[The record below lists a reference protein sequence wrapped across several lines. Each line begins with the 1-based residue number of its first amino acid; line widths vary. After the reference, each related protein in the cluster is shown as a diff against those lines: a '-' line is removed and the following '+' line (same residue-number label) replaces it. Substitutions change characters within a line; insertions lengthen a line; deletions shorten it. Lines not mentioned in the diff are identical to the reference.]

1 MSDGL
6 PVIPASTQVPADP
19 LAPISL
25 DFPVHALHVGL
36 IERASDVPLS
46 EEWDQPAIYVLLG
59 DMSDKTMPL
68 YVGKAKSARSR
79 LSQHR
84 GKPPIAWRRA
94 VVITRD
100 TSHGFNSAEVG
111 YLEGRLASE
120 LGARPGVS
128 LKAGKLDRDETLPD
142 HLLVSLDALLPT
154 IFAALRV
161 AGVPV
166 VSAKDAAEAT
176 SRKRGTPRKIEGTV
190 ADLLAAGL
198 LTAGTRLVFRRSGR
212 EATAL
217 VSASGSLIVDGVA
230 CDSPSMAGKMAFD
243 LKAVNGWDA
252 WQLADRDGVTLAD
265 LRGQLQTDGR
275 G

>member
-36 IERASDVPLS
+36 IERASNVPLS
-46 EEWDQPAIYVLLG
+46 EEWEQPAIYVLLG
-59 DMSDKTMPL
+59 DTGAGAMPV
-68 YVGKAKSARSR
+68 YVGKAKSARAR

-84 GKPPIAWRRA
+84 GKPPIDWRRA

-120 LGARPGVS
+120 LGARPGVA

-166 VSAKDAAEAT
+166 MSEEDAVESAP
-176 SRKRGTPRKIEGTV
+176 RKRGTPRKIDGTV

-198 LTAGTRLVFRRSGR
+198 LTAGTRLVFKRAGR

-217 VSASGSLIVDGVA
+217 VAASGALIVDGVA
-230 CDSPSMAGKMAFD
+230 YDSPSMAGKKAFD

-252 WQLADRDGVTLAD
+252 WQLADREGVTLGD
-265 LRGQLQTDGR
+265 LREQL
-275 G
+275 